1 MRFSFRWLKSYVDI
15 DADAKDVADKLT
27 MAGLEV
33 EVVEP
38 RYPHLQK
45 VVPVRVLEV
54 HKHPRAD
61 RLFICDVTDG
71 KSISRVVCGAPNVS
85 QGIVVPMALPGA
97 ELPSGLKVG
106 EAVIRGEHSCG
117 MLCSGSE
124 LALTEDASGLWI
136 LPESTPLGIPL
147 DKALGIDDFILD
159 VSITPNRGDC
169 LSIIGIARELAAI
182 YGKSVR
188 YPNISFVEDGPPVDS
203 VARVDIED
211 PVKCPRYTARVIF
224 GVEIKE
230 SPEWMKKRLESAGV
244 RAINNIVDVTNYVML
259 EMGQPLHAF
268 DYDRLA
274 EHRIVV
280 KCAKV
285 GDRFLTLD
293 GQERM
298 LFDDT
303 LMICD
308 GREPVAVAGI
318 MGGELSGIDST
329 TTKVLIESAWFDPI
343 ATRRTSRK
351 LKISTESSYR
361 FERGVDPEGVV
372 RALDR
377 AAQLMQELG
386 GGQIAKGRIDVYP
399 CPYQRKSIRL
409 RVNRANA
416 YLGTSLSAKEMASIL
431 TRLDMDVK
439 EREDGDL
446 DVTPP
451 SFRQDVT
458 READLAEEIARIYGY
473 DNIPIEKPRAV
484 MVEIEPNEHLR
495 VRNDLKELLRG
506 IGLREIVTYSFISP
520 VGLSKLGYP
529 EGHEKLQ
536 TVKILN
542 PLSEDQS
549 VMRTSLVPSMLQTVA
564 FNLNRQ
570 NDQLRLFELS
580 KVFLPRD
587 GEVLPQE
594 DFNLVVALVGRRHPS
609 VLYSDADVDYSDIK
623 GIADAVMSFFR
634 IGDVR
639 FEPLDKSRTP
649 YMDASCSAD
658 IIVAGEYVG
667 RAGRLDVRVA
677 ENFDIEEAVWLLELD
692 YEKLFAL
699 RGPTPRFRPLPKYP
713 SVIRDIAI
721 VVDESFQV
729 QKGLDFIKAIEE
741 PLLESIEVFDIFR
754 SPQIGEGKKS
764 VGYRLTYRSSERSLT
779 DEEVN
784 RIHGLIVKKVVE
796 NLRVEL
802 R

>member
-1 MRFSFRWLKSYVDI
+1 MRFSFKWLKSYIDI
-15 DADAKDVADKLT
+15 DADAVEVADKLT

-33 EVVEP
+33 EAVEP
-38 RYPHLQK
+38 RYPHLRK
-45 VVPVRVLEV
+45 VVAVRIAGIR
-54 HKHPRAD
+54 KHPKAD
-61 RLFICDVTDG
+61 RLVLCDVTDG
-71 KSISRVVCGAPNVS
+71 KNVWQVVCGAPNVRE
-85 QGIVVPMALPGA
+85 GIVVPLALPGA
-97 ELPSGLKVG
+97 ELPSGMKVE
-106 EAVIRGEHSCG
+106 EAVIRGERSCG
-117 MLCSGSE
+117 MLCSGKE

-136 LPESTPLGIPL
+136 LPESTSLGIPL
-147 DKALGIDDFILD
+147 DEALGIDDFILD

-182 YGKSVR
+182 YNRPVR
-188 YPNISFVEDGPPVDS
+188 YPEISFVEDGPPVDS

-230 SPEWMKKRLESAGV
+230 SPDWMKERLESAGV

-274 EHRIVV
+274 GHRIVV
-280 KCAKV
+280 KCAKE

-293 GQERM
+293 GQERI

-318 MGGELSGIDST
+318 MGGELSGINST
-329 TTKVLIESAWFDPI
+329 TTRVLIESAWFDPI
-343 ATRRTSRK
+343 ATRRTSKK
-351 LKISTESSYR
+351 LRLSTESSYR

-372 RALDR
+372 KALDR
-377 AAQLMQELG
+377 AAQLMQELA

-399 CPYQRKSIRL
+399 RPYERKTIRL
-409 RVNRANA
+409 RVNRANS
-416 YLGTSLSAKEMASIL
+416 YLGTNITSGEMASIL
-431 TRLDMDVK
+431 RRLEMDVT

-473 DNIPIEKPRAV
+473 DKIPVEKPHAL
-484 MVEIEPNEHLR
+484 MVDIEPNEHLR
-495 VRNDLKELLRG
+495 VRNDLKEFLRG
-506 IGLREIVTYSFISP
+506 IGLREIITYSFISP
-520 VGLSKLGYP
+520 DSISKLGFP

-564 FNLNRQ
+564 FNLNRK

-580 KVFLPRD
+580 KVFIPREGEILPK
-587 GEVLPQE
+587 E

-609 VLYSDADVDYSDIK
+609 VLYSDAEVDYSDIK
-623 GIADAVMSFFR
+623 GIADAVLGFFR
-634 IGDVR
+634 IDNVR
-639 FEPLDKSRTP
+639 FEPLDRSRTP

-658 IIVAGEYVG
+658 IIVAGEHVG
-667 RAGRLDVRVA
+667 RVGRLDVRVA
-677 ENFDIEEAVWLLELD
+677 EGFDIEKPVWLLEMD
-692 YEKLFAL
+692 FERLFAL
-699 RGPTPRFRPLPKYP
+699 RGSTPKFRPLPKYP
-713 SVIRDIAI
+713 SVVRDIAI
-721 VVDESFQV
+721 VVDEAFHV
-729 QKGLDFIKAIEE
+729 QEGLDFIKAIEE
-741 PLLESIEVFDIFR
+741 PLLESVEVFDIFR
-754 SPQIGEGKKS
+754 SSQIGEGRKS

-784 RIHGLIVKKVVE
+784 RIHESIVKKVLD
-796 NLRVEL
+796 NFKAEL